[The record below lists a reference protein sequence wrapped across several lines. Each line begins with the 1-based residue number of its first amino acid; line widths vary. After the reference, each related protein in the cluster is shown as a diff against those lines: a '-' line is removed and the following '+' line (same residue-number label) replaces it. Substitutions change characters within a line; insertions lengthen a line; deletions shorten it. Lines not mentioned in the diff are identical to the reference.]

1 MSEDFGKWLKENKE
15 NRPRDLDAQGFGLID
30 FEEVVSVRALGEL
43 AEKQRSKFRLLAQ
56 ECFDFIENNSGTISN
71 LEKTMMFNYEEY
83 FDGVADVWEEI
94 CEGKCKQLEERLK
107 EVERRLSEAGK
118 E

>member
-1 MSEDFGKWLKENKE
+1 MDVMSDFAKWLKTEKYICQCSGE
-15 NRPRDLDAQGFGLID
+15 IESLWMD
-30 FEEVVSVRALGEL
+30 VVTVRALGEL